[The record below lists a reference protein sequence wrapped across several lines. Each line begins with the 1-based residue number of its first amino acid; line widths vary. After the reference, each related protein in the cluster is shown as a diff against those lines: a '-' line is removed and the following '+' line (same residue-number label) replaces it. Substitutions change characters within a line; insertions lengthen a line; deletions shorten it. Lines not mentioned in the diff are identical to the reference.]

1 MVENFRTLDKVKK
14 DLKVQKV
21 IMRIFTGEEDMTDEQ
36 AADII
41 EQFALCSDRFPY
53 QLPRGNGKDNI
64 LLMATN
70 ICFKVALG
78 KAVLALRN
86 K

>member
-1 MVENFRTLDKVKK
+1 MVENPGTLDKIEK
-14 DLKVQKV
+14 DLKVQKT
-21 IMRIFTGEEDMTDEQ
+21 IMKIFTGEEDMTDEQ

-41 EQFALCSDRFPY
+41 ERLVLSGDRFPY
-53 QLPRGNGKDNI
+53 YTPPRGNGRDI

-70 ICFKVALG
+70 ACFKVALG

>member
-1 MVENFRTLDKVKK
+1 MVENPGTLDKLRK
-14 DLKVQKV
+14 DLEVQKT
-21 IMRIFTGEEDMTDEQ
+21 IMKIFTGEEDITDEQ
-36 AADII
+36 AANII
-41 EQFALCSDRFPY
+41 ERLVLSGDPFPY
-53 QLPRGNGKDNI
+53 YTPPRGNGKDI
-64 LLMATN
+64 LLMATD

>member
-1 MVENFRTLDKVKK
+1 MVENFGTLDKIEK
-14 DLKVQKV
+14 DLKVQKE

-36 AADII
+36 AANII
-41 EQFALCSDRFPY
+41 ERLVLSGDQFPCYTP
-53 QLPRGNGKDNI
+53 PRGNKKDI

-70 ICFKVALG
+70 TCFKVALG